1 MELKKK
7 NYMALLLNQ
16 TQQVNLKISWPDSLP
31 SPVLKLT
38 RIRVAPMWFNLL
50 DGSKSNKNNR

>member
-7 NYMALLLNQ
+7 YMALLLNQ
-16 TQQVNLKISWPDSLP
+16 TQQVNLKISWPGSLP

-50 DGSKSNKNNR
+50 YGSKSNKNNR